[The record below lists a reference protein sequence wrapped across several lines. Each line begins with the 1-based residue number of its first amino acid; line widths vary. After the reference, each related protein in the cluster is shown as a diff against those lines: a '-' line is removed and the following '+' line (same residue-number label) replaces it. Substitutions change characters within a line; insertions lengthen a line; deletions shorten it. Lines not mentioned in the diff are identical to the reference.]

1 MFTSDQLVNGYVNA
15 QNYESGE
22 NAACFELH
30 AA

>member
-22 NAACFELH
+22 NVACFELH

>member
-1 MFTSDQLVNGYVNA
+1 MFTNDQLLNGYVNA

-22 NAACFELH
+22 NAACFVLH